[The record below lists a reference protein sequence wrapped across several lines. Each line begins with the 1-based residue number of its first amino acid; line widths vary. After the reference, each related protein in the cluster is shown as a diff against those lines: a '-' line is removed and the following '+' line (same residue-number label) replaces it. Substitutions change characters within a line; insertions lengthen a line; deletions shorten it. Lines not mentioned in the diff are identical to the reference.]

1 MSEAIRSYQ
10 DLIVW
15 QKAMVLIDEVDVVVE
30 SLSRYHRSWLGLQL
44 HRAALS
50 VASNIAEGHASDYRP
65 VYLRQLSSARGSLAE
80 AETQLL
86 VIQRRRYPRALNPE
100 AALLLTPEIG
110 RMLRALS
117 SRLRRC

>member
-100 AALLLTPEIG
+100 AALVLTPEIG
-110 RMLRALS
+110 RMLRTLS